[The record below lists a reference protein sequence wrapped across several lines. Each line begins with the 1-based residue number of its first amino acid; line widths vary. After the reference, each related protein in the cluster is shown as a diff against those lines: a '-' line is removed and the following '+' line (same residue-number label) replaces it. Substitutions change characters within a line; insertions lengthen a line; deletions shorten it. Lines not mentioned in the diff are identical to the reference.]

1 MVRSPALRAPSV
13 IALLLIA
20 AMLPAIGVA
29 PPAVD
34 AQETVEIFEPRAS
47 NSWGVAGLD
56 PGSGN
61 FRYYSPIFDIEQIGD
76 TIYAGGKFLEVT
88 NGATSV
94 DQPYL
99 ASFRSTDGARRGAF
113 APELDWSVFALASHG
128 GRLFVGGEFPTVDD
142 DPSQAGFAALDPQTG
157 RLDASF
163 GVRIGT
169 NNGAQPRVHA
179 LEVSDGH
186 LYLAG
191 SFSWIEGSDGQR
203 VNAARLARVDA
214 ISGIVDAS
222 WRPIV
227 QAGSVWSLAADPAN
241 DRVLVGGLFRVVN
254 GESTA
259 AFAIVDDETGALTDY
274 DRTFGL
280 TYFDQGGT
288 NYDFASAIAVAD
300 DRVVVGGQVHRL
312 VVADSD
318 LNVFDVYLTNR
329 FDAANGGRGG
339 DIQAIE
345 IHDGTAFVACH
356 CWGQINH
363 QTLDLQFT
371 DDVTDV
377 RSTYAVDLA
386 TGDLV
391 ESFQPDLSGSSGPWA
406 LHVDDRGCLWSGTDA
421 TQAGQRAAYGLVRSC
436 PTTDVAAGASVSMRP
451 APESP
456 DDAAMFAV
464 DGDLRSNRVASSG
477 FARSAEAATPS
488 LDIDLGRLHDV
499 DSVTVWMPTD
509 RVDPGLLDLHVWTS
523 AAPLPSHR
531 WAELRADPAVTEAV
545 RSGDHGGKRSIT
557 IDLDQ
562 PTRYLRVEADF
573 RAVGTGRLVLTEVTV
588 AGTPIDAPPAADLDL
603 RSTLQTRE
611 RIVLRWEATPITI
624 LRDGVEIGSDADGW
638 FTDLGLAAGTTYT
651 YEIRADDGRA
661 DTLTIATDP

>member
-1 MVRSPALRAPSV
+1 MSRTPALAV
-13 IALLLIA
+13 FALIA
-20 AMLPAIGVA
+20 ALLSSVTVSAPVA
-29 PPAVD
+29 D
-34 AQETVEIFEPRAS
+34 AQQTVEIFEPRPA
-47 NSWGVAGLD
+47 NTWGVAGLD

-76 TIYAGGKFLEVT
+76 TVYAGGKFLEVT
-88 NGATSV
+88 NGATSI
-94 DQPYL
+94 DQPHL
-99 ASFRSTDGARRGAF
+99 ASFRSTDGVHRAGF
-113 APELDWSVFALASHG
+113 TPDLDWSVFALAAHD

-142 DPSQAGFAALDPQTG
+142 DADQAGFAALDPQTG
-157 RLDASF
+157 RLDPTF
-163 GVRIGT
+163 GVSIGT

-179 LEVSDGH
+179 LEVADGH

-214 ISGIVDAS
+214 TTGVVDAS

-241 DRVLVGGLFRVVN
+241 DRVLFGGLFRVVN
-254 GESTA
+254 GEATA
-259 AFAIVDDETGALTDY
+259 AFAIVDDQTGALTDY
-274 DRTFGL
+274 DRMFGL

-288 NYDFASAIAVAD
+288 NYDFASAIAVD
-300 DRVVVGGQVHRL
+300 DNRVVVGGQVHRL
-312 VVADSD
+312 VLADSD
-318 LNVFDVYLTNR
+318 LKVFDVYLTNR

-345 IHDGTAFVACH
+345 IHDGTAYVACH

-386 TGDLV
+386 SGDLV

-406 LHVDDRGCLWSGTDA
+406 LHIDDRGCLWSGTDA
-421 TQAGQRAAYGLVRSC
+421 TQAGQRAAYGLIQSC
-436 PTTDVAAGASVSMRP
+436 PTLDVAAGATVSMRP
-451 APESP
+451 DAESP
-456 DDAAMFAV
+456 EDAASFAI

-488 LDIDLGRLHDV
+488 LDIDLGRLYDV
-499 DSVTVWMPTD
+499 DSVTIWMPTD
-509 RVDPGLLDLHVWTS
+509 RVDPGLLDLHLWTS
-523 AAPLPSHR
+523 ADPLPSHG
-531 WAELRADPAVTEAV
+531 WSALRADPAVTETV
-545 RSGDHGGKRSIT
+545 RAGNHGGKRSIT
-557 IDLDQ
+557 IDLDR
-562 PTRYLRVEADF
+562 PTRYLRVEADY
-573 RAVGTGRLVLTEVTV
+573 RAVGTGRLVVTEVTV
-588 AGTPIDAPPAADLDL
+588 DGDPIDAPPAVDLDL

-611 RIVLRWEATPITI
+611 RIVLRWEATPITV
-624 LRDGVEIGSDADGW
+624 LRDGVEIGTDADGW
-638 FTDLGLAAGTTYT
+638 FTDLGLTAGTSYS
-651 YEIRADDGRA
+651 YEIRADDGRT
-661 DTLTIATDP
+661 DTLTISTNP